1 MKKPHEHPLLIIF
14 NKNHIPTAT
23 DRLLCFGTIIFLIAG
38 IIYALYEV
46 LLSNT
51 NKLYLFLNFGIDPE
65 SVSGTIFGMFI
76 LAAFLMV
83 LGLLI
88 KLFKS
93 LITIL
98 KTPSS
103 ETKSYFISILKSNI
117 VIIPYMLILVYWEF
131 NSIFNS
137 NKDTANSKTYLILV
151 LLHTLLTLILIITSK
166 SLTKEIKWFLAICI
180 IIFLIVIGLPL
191 LAILF

>member
-137 NKDTANSKTYLILV
+137 NKDTASSKTYLILV